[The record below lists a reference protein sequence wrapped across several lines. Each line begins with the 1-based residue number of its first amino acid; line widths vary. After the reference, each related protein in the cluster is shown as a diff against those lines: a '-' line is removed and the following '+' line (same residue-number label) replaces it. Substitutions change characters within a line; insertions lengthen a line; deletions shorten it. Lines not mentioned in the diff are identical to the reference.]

1 MNKISEQETHKCSIN
16 KRKLAQPYEYT
27 EKCETV
33 HSYFPPNLMN
43 WQK

>member
-27 EKCETV
+27 
-33 HSYFPPNLMN
+33 
-43 WQK
+43 QKM